1 MHFKGEVCLNQNVLG
16 IMENHEK
23 AEMYFRIAIID
34 GRIERIIN
42 EIHAKQVELAHE
54 LLAEAMQGQH
64 FNLHLTRYD
73 RSSICFHEDIVDEVS
88 SSYNGDSTIYC
99 KLYEL
104 TGPRDFELPSLKIQF
119 SMDPEDYGDNEVS
132 AHFSPVSYDF
142 SGMKP
147 SKLHE
152 LAQYMEK
159 FHFISET
166 CHGIAKALLPIAEER
181 KHELHTLYKSGFHL
195 REELEIN

>member
-1 MHFKGEVCLNQNVLG
+1 
-16 IMENHEK
+16 
-23 AEMYFRIAIID
+23 
-34 GRIERIIN
+34 
-42 EIHAKQVELAHE
+42 
-54 LLAEAMQGQH
+54 
-64 FNLHLTRYD
+64 
-73 RSSICFHEDIVDEVS
+73 
-88 SSYNGDSTIYC
+88 
-99 KLYEL
+99 
-104 TGPRDFELPSLKIQF
+104 
-119 SMDPEDYGDNEVS
+119 MDPEAYGENEFS

-181 KHELHTLYKSGFHL
+181 KHELHTLYKAGFHL